1 MKVAVRVERWA
12 TWHEGDPAPRVD
24 FLAPMQRRRLSP
36 LARVTLEVMWQL
48 VPPEQ
53 HLPTVFASR
62 HGEVISTHRML
73 TELVKKEP
81 LSPAEFS
88 HSVHNAIV
96 GQASIF
102 RHDRSESVS
111 VSAGDDTLAAG
122 FLEAA
127 GLLLDFDQ
135 VLVAAYDE
143 PVPEPYRTEMPQ
155 ENERW
160 VVVALLGRGAPN
172 LVIERDDHSEPAAI
186 NGGGATS
193 RALKSL
199 LASTENASMRQVGE
213 HHDWVWSHHVVA

>member
-1 MKVAVRVERWA
+1 
-12 TWHEGDPAPRVD
+12 
-24 FLAPMQRRRLSP
+24 
-36 LARVTLEVMWQL
+36 MWQL
-48 VPPEQ
+48 VPPER

-62 HGEVISTHRML
+62 HGEVISTHHML

-111 VSAGDDTLAAG
+111 ISAGDDTLAAG
-122 FLEAA
+122 FVEAA
-127 GLLLDFDQ
+127 GLLLDFER
-135 VLVAAYDE
+135 VLLAAYDE
-143 PVPEPYRTEMPQ
+143 PVPDPYRAEMPQ

-160 VVVALLGRGAPN
+160 VLVALLGRGEPN
-172 LVIERDDHSEPAAI
+172 LVIERDEQSVPEALK
-186 NGGGATS
+186 GGVATS
-193 RALKSL
+193 RALKAL
-199 LASTENASMRQVGE
+199 LGSTTGAPLRQTGE